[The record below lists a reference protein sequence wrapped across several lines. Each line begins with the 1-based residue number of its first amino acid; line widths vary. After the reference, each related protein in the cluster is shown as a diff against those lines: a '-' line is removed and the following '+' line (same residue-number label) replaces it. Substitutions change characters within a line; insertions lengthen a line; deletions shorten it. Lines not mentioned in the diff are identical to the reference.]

1 MKTGATSE
9 QDERWPVFC
18 SAISERNCLTKN
30 CAKLSLLT
38 CGGTVADAV
47 LLCLFALE
55 EAGSVF
61 LGETV
66 LYLGTDKL
74 VVTPL
79 EHFPPLVAGSCC

>member
-9 QDERWPVFC
+9 QDERWPAFS
-18 SAISERNCLTKN
+18 SAISERSCLTKN
-30 CAKLSLLT
+30 CAELSLLT

-47 LLCLFALE
+47 LLCLFTLE
-55 EAGSVF
+55 EAGSVS
-61 LGETV
+61 LV
-66 LYLGTDKL
+66 LYLGTDRL

>member
-9 QDERWPVFC
+9 QDERWPAFSSV
-18 SAISERNCLTKN
+18 ISERSCLTKN

-38 CGGTVADAV
+38 CGGTVAGAV

-55 EAGSVF
+55 EAGSVS
-61 LGETV
+61 LV
-66 LYLGTDKL
+66 LYLGTDRL